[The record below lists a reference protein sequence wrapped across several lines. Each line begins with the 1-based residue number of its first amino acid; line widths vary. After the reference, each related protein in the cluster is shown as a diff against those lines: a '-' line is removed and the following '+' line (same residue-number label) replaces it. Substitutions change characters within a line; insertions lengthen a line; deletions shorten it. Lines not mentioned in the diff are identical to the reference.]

1 MALTES
7 DFERRARFTYE
18 LGRLSW
24 AAQMLL
30 FVGPLLVVA
39 RLIDRPM
46 SLIVPVGTALVLL
59 ATGLAFVHLRYKRA
73 ALSGMAAGMPALLLP
88 WIFRFGGEVCVVD
101 RCFDLC
107 LPSSLAAGALA
118 GAVVA
123 LRAVRE
129 ERHWSFWAAAISIAG
144 LLGALGCSIA
154 GAAGVLG
161 LLAGVAAG
169 SAPVLFRA
177 QLRGGS

>member
-1 MALTES
+1 MWKFWKQPSRAGARQDRRERAPRSASGCRGRSTGCESRGGASMALTES

-59 ATGLAFVHLRYKRA
+59 ATGLTFVHLRYKRA

-88 WIFRFGGEVCVVD
+88 WIFRFGGEICVVD

-118 GAVVA
+118 
-123 LRAVRE
+123 
-129 ERHWSFWAAAISIAG
+129 
-144 LLGALGCSIA
+144 
-154 GAAGVLG
+154 
-161 LLAGVAAG
+161 
-169 SAPVLFRA
+169 
-177 QLRGGS
+177 